1 MSLVAAL
8 TTIVPNILGIIDK
21 AVPDKDAA
29 ELAKG
34 KIELE
39 LVQAVSAINRLQAE
53 TNVAE
58 AAHRSVWVAGWR
70 PAIGWCSALGVGYYF
85 VIEPI
90 LNWLCV
96 VFGVNPPMPVFPQ
109 EALFE
114 MVFAMLGLA
123 GLRSFEKVRG
133 VTR

>member
-21 AVPDKDAA
+21 AVPDRDAA

-34 KIELE
+34 RIELE
-39 LVQAVSAINRLQAE
+39 LIQAASEINKLQAE

-58 AAHRSVWVAGWR
+58 AAHRSIWVAGWR
-70 PAIGWCSALGVGYYF
+70 PAIGWCSALGVAYYF
-85 VIEPI
+85 VLEPI
-90 LNWLCV
+90 LNWVCA
-96 VFGVNPPMPVFPQ
+96 VFGFNPPMPVFPQ